1 MVQSIRGPV
10 DESGARAA
18 SSEGT
23 LKVFVSYSRRD
34 SSFANELLTGLQI
47 AGFEPF
53 LDTHD
58 IAPGEPWEAR
68 LGRLIESADT
78 VVFVISPNSVASD
91 HCQWEVEQTEKL
103 GKRLLP
109 VVWQPVEEGKVPD
122 RLKRLNYVYFDKEHS
137 FAPALASLAEALRTD
152 LGWVREHT
160 RLLQRAQE
168 WLAAGKPENRLLSG
182 QDIAAA
188 KAWLAKTGAA
198 QHLSPTEL
206 HRDFIQA
213 SDQAEALHLSA
224 ERKRADELQD
234 SVRRTRLA
242 LAGALALALLAAG
255 TAGLAYL
262 SQLEAHRQKTAAET
276 ARTTLAAKVDE
287 LSSANLRLDA
297 DMPAYI
303 SLSGEINR
311 TAVGGNWHK
320 YASIYLSSTALVR
333 TAETH
338 RTMCTGFVIKG
349 ATLYEGWGDR
359 PVAVLASHCVSVS
372 AKDYDINQLQ
382 PKDAELIFPISNDG
396 TAVRLSEVLWVSGP
410 DHADV
415 SVIRID
421 GPLPQAVQ
429 PIEHVNQDELTAI
442 PIVPDMKVGFE
453 NGQFGIALRPQIGMF
468 GALYGGPISLL
479 VTNLMG
485 RSMNGDLLYPH
496 VTGPGMSGAP
506 VFDLQTGV
514 LYGIH
519 NGGSN
524 DSEVSSGHLPLAA
537 AKSIT
542 GIKAAIKADLTSKK
556 PGNQPPLAAVPA
568 TPPAPN

>member
-1 MVQSIRGPV
+1 M
-10 DESGARAA
+10 
-18 SSEGT
+18 T
-23 LKVFVSYSRRD
+23 
-34 SSFANELLTGLQI
+34 
-47 AGFEPF
+47 
-53 LDTHD
+53 
-58 IAPGEPWEAR
+58 
-68 LGRLIESADT
+68 
-78 VVFVISPNSVASD
+78 
-91 HCQWEVEQTEKL
+91 
-103 GKRLLP
+103 
-109 VVWQPVEEGKVPD
+109 
-122 RLKRLNYVYFDKEHS
+122 
-137 FAPALASLAEALRTD
+137 
-152 LGWVREHT
+152 
-160 RLLQRAQE
+160 RAQE
-168 WLAAGKPENRLLSG
+168 WAAAGKPENRLLSG

-213 SDQAEALHLSA
+213 SDQAEVLHLSA

-320 YASIYLSSTALVR
+320 YASIYLSSTALLR
-333 TAETH
+333 RASDHQTY
-338 RTMCTGFVIKG
+338 CTGFVIKG
-349 ATLYEGWGDR
+349 ATLYEGWGER
-359 PVAVLASHCVSVS
+359 PVAVIASHCVSPDLNGLRS
-372 AKDYDINQLQ
+372 Q
-382 PKDAELIFPISNDG
+382 DAELSFPISNDA
-396 TAVRLSEVLWVSGP
+396 TALRLSEVLWESGP

-453 NGQFGIALRPQIGMF
+453 NGPFGIALRPQIGMF
-468 GALYGGPISLL
+468 GALNGGPISLL

-485 RSMNGDLLYPH
+485 RSTNGDLLYPH